1 MQLNL
6 HCQLPSV
13 ILASA
18 SVRISSC
25 SIAALSHHPC
35 REFVK
40 DLEAAR
46 PTAIIDLI
54 HSAET
59 MQIDSQAEKNMPAP
73 RTCERCGYISSQ
85 PVCKACVL
93 LEGLNRGLPHLGVSR
108 TRGSK
113 DRRAGLP
120 AELQRDA
127 GEGRGHWVRG
137 VRLYCIE

>member
-1 MQLNL
+1 MPEPLFTAHPLPCTPLAHPTSCGSAAQLL
-6 HCQLPSV
+6 LLPP
-13 ILASA
+13 
-18 SVRISSC
+18 
-25 SIAALSHHPC
+25 PC

-120 AELQRDA
+120 AELQREA
-127 GEGRGHWVRG
+127 GEGWGHLG
-137 VRLYCIE
+137 